1 MSAKRHLHRH
11 VYAAIGALVHFL
23 LIRIL
28 GESMSSGVMKVAE
41 AFAKLRKNRDDQI
54 NS

>member
-1 MSAKRHLHRH
+1 MSAKRHLQRY

-28 GESMSSGVMKVAE
+28 GESMSSGLMNAAE
-41 AFAKLRKNRDDQI
+41 AFVKSRKNRPDEI